1 MRSDAI
7 GLFWEDLPPEPKE
20 KVEKYKPVPPPRTW
34 EEEGYLPGLEEARRF
49 DVELFTDQELY
60 LNRRKEE
67 LTYDVECYPNYF
79 CVSFMG
85 VDSGKVVFFEMDD
98 NVRTFDREKLRWVI
112 ENYCIVGFNSN
123 VYDIII
129 VTLAIAGKKNA
140 ILKNATNQIIQ
151 MGMRGHDVL
160 RSNKVKKL
168 QDIDHIDVMEVA
180 PLRAS
185 LKIYSGRLHARRM
198 QDLPFKHDTN
208 LNEDQKVIVLWYNV
222 NDLRNTRLMRVEL
235 KEQIALRVAMSA
247 EYGVDLRSRS
257 DAQVAEHVISAELTR
272 LYGGHKPAAP
282 DIMPG
287 TAYRY
292 RVPPFLQYKSATMQW
307 VLELVRNA
315 YFVIDGRG
323 VVRTPDELKDLKI
336 QIGGSAYRMGIGGL
350 HSSEERQAIIATPG
364 MRLFDR
370 DVASYYPAII
380 LNLGLFPQHLGSGFL
395 TVYRSLVER
404 RLAAKKEKKKNIAE
418 SLKITINGSFG
429 KLGSP
434 YSLLYSPD
442 LLIQV
447 TITGQLSL
455 LMLIER
461 LELAG
466 IRVVSANTDGIAIYC
481 REDQCDEMYDIIT
494 NWEIDT
500 KFQTEE
506 TEYWGLFSRDVNNYV
521 AVKKDLT
528 VKTKGEYANPWSDPA
543 AYIYR
548 FHKNPA
554 GTICADAIAALLTK
568 NIPLEETIRGCTDI
582 RKFVCVRKVKGGAWK
597 AGEYLGVSIRWY
609 YAKDCPDPIINAENG
624 HRVPKTEGA
633 KALMEL
639 SDTVP
644 EDLDYDWY
652 VSEAESMLIDMAFME
667 PKEKEIV
674 T

>member
-20 KVEKYKPVPPPRTW
+20 RVEKYKPVPPPRTW
-34 EEEGYLPGLEEARRF
+34 EEDGYLPGLEEARQF
-49 DVELFTDQELY
+49 NVSLFTDEEL
-60 LNRRKEE
+60 LASRGKEA

-79 CVSFMG
+79 CVSFLG
-85 VDSGKVVFFEMDD
+85 IVSNKVIYFELDDTGKV
-98 NVRTFDREKLRWVI
+98 FDRDKLRWVV
-112 ENYCIVGFNSN
+112 ENFTIIGFNSIG
-123 VYDIII
+123 YDIII
-129 VTLAIAGKKNA
+129 TTLAIAGKSNA
-140 ILKNATNQIIQ
+140 VLKNATNQIIQ
-151 MGMRGHDVL
+151 MRVRGHEIL
-160 RSNKVKKL
+160 RACKVKKL

-180 PLRAS
+180 PLTAS

-198 QDLPFKHDTN
+198 QDLPFKHDTK
-208 LNEDQKVIVLWYNV
+208 LNADQKIIVLWYNI
-222 NDLRNTRLMRVEL
+222 NDLRNTALMYSEL
-235 KEQIALRVAMSA
+235 KEQFNLRVTMSA

-257 DAQVAEHVISAELTR
+257 DAQVAEHVIAAELTR
-272 LYGGHKPAAP
+272 LYGGFKPAAP
-282 DIMPG
+282 DIPPG
-287 TAYRY
+287 TFYKY
-292 RVPPFLQYKSATMQW
+292 RVPAFLQYRSVTMQW
-307 VLELVRNA
+307 VLEAVSNA
-315 YFVIDGRG
+315 YFVIDGKG
-323 VVRTPDELKDLKI
+323 VVRTPPALKDLKI
-336 QIGGSAYRMGIGGL
+336 NIGNSTYRMGIGGL
-350 HSSEERQAIIATPG
+350 HSSEERQAVIARPG
-364 MRLFDR
+364 MLLFDR

-395 TVYRSLVER
+395 QVYRSLVER
-404 RLAAKKEKKKNIAE
+404 RLKAKKEKNKNVAE

-466 IRVVSANTDGIAIYC
+466 ISVVSANTDGIAIYC
-481 REDQCDEMYDIIT
+481 REDQRSTMDEVIKG
-494 NWEIDT
+494 WEADT

-506 TEYWGLFSRDVNNYV
+506 TQYWGLFSRDVNNYI
-521 AVKKDLT
+521 AVKTDLT

-543 AYIYR
+543 TFIYR

-568 NIPLEETIRGCTDI
+568 NTPLRETIYGCKDI
-582 RKFVCVRKVKGGAWK
+582 RKFVCIRKVKGGAWK
-597 AGEYLGVSIRWY
+597 DGEYLGVSIRWY
-609 YAKDCPDPIINAENG
+609 YVKNSPDAIIYAENG

-633 KALMEL
+633 RALMEL
-639 SDTVP
+639 PDELP
-644 EDLDYDWY
+644 DDLDHDWY
-652 VSEAESMLIDMAFME
+652 VAEAESMLVDIGFTVPTND
-667 PKEKEIV
+667 